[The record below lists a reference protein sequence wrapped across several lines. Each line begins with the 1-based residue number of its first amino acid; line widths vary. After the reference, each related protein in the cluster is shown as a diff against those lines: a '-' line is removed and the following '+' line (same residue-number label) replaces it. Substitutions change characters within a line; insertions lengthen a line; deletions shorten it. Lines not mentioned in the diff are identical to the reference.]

1 MGYQQQPVAAH
12 GNAQAGLGRAC
23 ALYRRFFGQAPDHIG
38 TARLEASRPR
48 VLVELGELRALVY
61 RAARGNGEHAAKQS
75 YVHYFDTPPRLL
87 ADPEGQRLFI
97 AGGRFR
103 VTRRGI
109 EG

>member
-1 MGYQQQPVAAH
+1 MAYVLPAPTA
-12 GNAQAGLGRAC
+12 LGRAL
-23 ALYRRFFGQAPDHIG
+23 ALYRRYAGRAPDRVG
-38 TARLEASRPR
+38 SALLDGRPPR

-61 RAARGNGEHAAKQS
+61 RAARGTGAAGRRQS
-75 YVHYFDTPPRLL
+75 YVHHFETPPRLL
-87 ADPEGQRLFI
+87 ADPEGRRLFI